1 MLCMNGLR
9 VCKGGGS
16 PPVEDRAFGQIVGWK
31 EHGTGAQE
39 ILVCPGSPIDVLSQL
54 RKVTSLVSVCFFT
67 HKIRKMGQV
76 TCRIT
81 WTL

>member
-9 VCKGGGS
+9 VCKGRGS

-39 ILVCPGSPIDVLSQL
+39 ILVLVLVLPQM
-54 RKVTSLVSVCFFT
+54 C
-67 HKIRKMGQV
+67 
-76 TCRIT
+76 
-81 WTL
+81 